1 MGRCWSA
8 DSPART
14 REARAYPAR
23 DKEVDVRLRNEGGE
37 PVVVQSW
44 LDLGDPR
51 QAPDAIRV
59 PFVLMPPMVRLDAG
73 RSQIV
78 RLVYTGD
85 PLPADKESV
94 FWLNVLEIPPKANK
108 DAQQNMLQFAIRSR
122 IKVFFRPD
130 GIQGKPE
137 DAAAA
142 LTWSIVHEGDRYLL
156 EAVNRSPYHV
166 SISGVALEEGGK
178 NLQGGDGMIE
188 PQGRHRFAL
197 KDLHAQPAHPRVSY
211 VAIDDFGASREY
223 AATPAL

>member
-1 MGRCWSA
+1 MSVA
-8 DSPART
+8 S
-14 REARAYPAR
+14 AYPAQS
-23 DKEVDVRLRNEGGE
+23 KEVDVRLRNEGAE

-59 PFVLMPPMVRLDAG
+59 PFVLMPPMARLDAG

-108 DAQQNMLQFAIRSR
+108 DSQQNMLQFAIRSR
-122 IKVFFRPD
+122 IKLFFRPD

-137 DAAAA
+137 EAAAG
-142 LTWSIVHEGDRYLL
+142 LSWSMVRDGDGYLL

-166 SISGVALEEGGK
+166 SLSSVVLQDGAKDI
-178 NLQGGDGMIE
+178 QGGDGMIE
-188 PQGRHRFAL
+188 PQGRKRFAL
-197 KDLHAQPAHPRVSY
+197 KDLHAQPGHPRVSY
-211 VAIDDFGASREY
+211 VAIDDYGASREY
-223 AATPAL
+223 TATPAP